1 MIARH
6 VYLMYLDFSPSTMHR
21 KHHHPS
27 LLLVALAALLPVQH
41 LLADNAPGW
50 PPVTAITRPWA
61 RWWWLGSA
69 VDPQNLDRELT
80 RYKAAGLGGVEITP
94 LYGAKG
100 WESHFITYLSPQWME
115 MLNHAIAKASS
126 LGMETDMTF
135 GTGWCFGGPTVS
147 DSDANALLVAT
158 PSKSSNGG
166 YLISQKPS
174 SMMVKRAAPGGEGH
188 MLNPFYPDAITH
200 YVQWFDKPF
209 ATYKPKLDA
218 IFQDSYEYVS
228 NWSPDFLQQFQALR
242 GYSIEPHMSALLGN
256 EANDETSRV
265 KSDYRETIS
274 DLLVT
279 KAMPIW
285 VKWCHDHGYLA
296 RYQAHGAPANLLDLY
311 AIADIPET
319 EIFFKDRDVLVSK
332 FASSA
337 AHVAGRPL
345 ASSETGT
352 WLAEHF
358 TETLAE
364 LKYLADDMF
373 LGGINHIIYHGTA
386 YSPDEAPWPGWC
398 FYASTEMNPRNSIWH
413 DVPTLNAYITRCQSI
428 LQSGTSDN
436 DVLIYFPIYDN
447 WSDPHGLVQQFA
459 IAGKWFE
466 DMPVGKL
473 AHHLWDT
480 GYAFDYISDRQLAAI
495 QPTQVA
501 NRTLLVGGSRYHA
514 VVVPR
519 CTLMPG
525 ETLKA
530 LLDIAQAGV
539 PVLFDTQLPTDVPGL
554 ADLDA
559 RRATFRKL
567 LASAPLTTRVLIGDV
582 DGNLALS
589 AKDFDATFRRESMVD
604 HTGLHFIRRTWEHG
618 LIYFIANR
626 GDKPFNDKVE
636 INTFTTPVEI
646 MDPMTG
652 TTGLSAPDDSPQLDS
667 GHTRVQ
673 LHLDPGQ
680 SIIIRTFEKPPQ
692 GPEFPLPSAS
702 GSPIPITTSWTIR
715 FLTGGPTLPAPIR
728 TGALASWT
736 SLGGPDTQAFAGT
749 ALYSTKFDAPPG
761 ITGPCAIDLGQV
773 AQSARVRLNGND
785 LGTVIIPPFRVYA
798 PALLPKN
805 NLLEVEVTN
814 VSANRIRDM
823 DTRHI
828 AWRTFYPPN
837 VLSVTYKP
845 FDASK
850 WPITPSGLLGPV
862 TLTPEK

>member
-1 MIARH
+1 MPPKI
-6 VYLMYLDFSPSTMHR
+6 
-21 KHHHPS
+21 
-27 LLLVALAALLPVQH
+27 LLLALL
-41 LLADNAPGW
+41 LAVPALHAAPDPRLQW
-50 PPVTAITRPWA
+50 PPVTAVTRPWA

-80 RYKAAGLGGVEITP
+80 RYHAAGLGGVEITP
-94 LYGAKG
+94 IYGAKG
-100 WESHFITYLSPQWME
+100 WESHFIPYLSQQWME
-115 MLNHAIAKASS
+115 MLTHAIQKASS
-126 LGMETDMTF
+126 LGMQTDMTF

-158 PSKSSNGG
+158 RSNGLG
-166 YLISQKPS
+166 GDYIISQKPS

-242 GYSIEPHMSALLGN
+242 GYSLAPHMSALLGN
-256 EANDETSRV
+256 DHNDETSRV

-279 KAMPIW
+279 KSMPIW
-285 VKWCHDHGYLA
+285 VKWCHDHGYQV

-319 EIFFKDRDVLVSK
+319 EVFFKDRDPLVSK

-358 TETLAE
+358 TETLAQ

-398 FYASTEMNPRNSIWH
+398 FYASTEMNPRNSIWR
-413 DVPTLNAYITRCQSI
+413 DVPTLNSYITRCQSI

-436 DVLIYFPIYDN
+436 DVLIYFPIYDH
-447 WSDPHGLVQQFA
+447 WSDPQGLVQQLD
-459 IAGKWFE
+459 IAGRWFNGHP
-466 DMPVGKL
+466 MGRV

-514 VVVPR
+514 IIVPS
-519 CTLMPG
+519 CALMPV
-525 ETLKA
+525 ETLKS
-530 LLDIAQAGV
+530 LLAIAQAGI
-539 PVLFDTQLPTDVPGL
+539 PVMFETQLPTDVPGL
-554 ADLDA
+554 ANLDA
-559 RRATFRKL
+559 RRAAFKQL
-567 LASAPLTTRVLIGDV
+567 LAAAPRTTRVFIGDV
-582 DGNLALS
+582 DANLAIA
-589 AKDFDATFRRESMVD
+589 AKDFNNAARREPMAD
-604 HTGLHFIRRTWEHG
+604 IPGLRFIRRTWEHG
-618 LIYFIANR
+618 LTYFIANR
-626 GDKPFNDKVE
+626 GAQPIDQIVSL
-636 INTFTTPVEI
+636 NTPDCSIEA

-652 TTGLSAPDDSPQLDS
+652 LTGMIPPVP
-667 GHTRVQ
+667 RVITDLPWDTLVP
-673 LHLDPGQ
+673 LHLEPGQ
-680 SIIIRTFEKPPQ
+680 SIILRTFADMSPPKMV
-692 GPEFPLPSAS
+692 
-702 GSPIPITTSWTIR
+702 SPIFPSHTPAAAPTPITTPWTIR
-715 FLTGGPTLPAPIR
+715 FLTGGPALPSPIQ
-728 TGALASWT
+728 TATLASWT

-749 ALYSTKFDAPPG
+749 AVYSAKFDAPPA
-761 ITGPCAIDLGQV
+761 ITGPCAIDLGKV
-773 AQSARVRLNGND
+773 CQSARVRLNGSD

-814 VSANRIRDM
+814 VSANRIRDL

-828 AWRTFYPPN
+828 PWRTFYPPN
-837 VLSVTYKP
+837 VLSASYKP
-845 FDASK
+845 FDASQ
-850 WPITPSGLLGPV
+850 WPLTDSGLLGPV
-862 TLTPEK
+862 TLIPQK